1 MTPSNR
7 SLRRQAGMTLI
18 EVLVAILVL
27 SFGLLGFVGLQARA
41 IQFSTS
47 AEDTNR
53 AALLANE
60 ITAAMALYQ
69 TVGLPSATVTAWQ
82 ARVADPT
89 VAGLANGVGTV
100 TITSVTSASIT
111 VRWVPPSAGNAA
123 SAVPNQ
129 FVTQFVLP

>member
-60 ITAAMALYQ
+60 ITSAMALAQ
-69 TVGLPSATVTAWQ
+69 TVNLPSATITAWQ
-82 ARVADPT
+82 LRVADPA
-89 VAGLANGVGTV
+89 VGFASGVGTV
-100 TITSVTSASIT
+100 TNTSVSAATIT
-111 VRWVPPSAGNAA
+111 VRWVPTSATNPA
-123 SAVPNQ
+123 SAVPSQ